1 MDFYDAMKKGTSEE
15 DLVKAFNEALNAAKK
30 KLEDERRTKEE
41 QEKAKKIIDNRRAL
55 AANALTSYLTVLYP
69 EAKITKETVEQA
81 LSDFEKLSGSMD
93 GFLAK
98 LTSTTKNGKTKTDQI
113 NSLMN
118 LIGRFK
124 KDPIPVKVSGLFLY
138 IIKLVS

>member
-41 QEKAKKIIDNRRAL
+41 QEKTKKVIDNRRAL

-69 EAKITKETVEQA
+69 ETKIAKEDIEKA

-98 LTSTTKNGKTKTDQI
+98 LTSTTKNGKTKTDF
-113 NSLMN
+113 S
-118 LIGRFK
+118 FK
-124 KDPIPVKVSGLFLY
+124 KFLDEDDAALD
-138 IIKLVS
+138 KFFNEFNWMF

>member
-41 QEKAKKIIDNRRAL
+41 QEKAKKVIDNRRAL

-81 LSDFEKLSGSMD
+81 LSDFEKLSGSMN

-98 LTSTTKNGKTKTDQI
+98 LTSTTKNGKTKTDF
-113 NSLMN
+113 S
-118 LIGRFK
+118 FK
-124 KDPIPVKVSGLFLY
+124 KLLDEDDAALDKFFNEFNWTF
-138 IIKLVS
+138 

>member
-41 QEKAKKIIDNRRAL
+41 QEKAKKVIDNRRAL

-98 LTSTTKNGKTKTDQI
+98 LTSTTKNGKTKTDF
-113 NSLMN
+113 S
-118 LIGRFK
+118 FK
-124 KDPIPVKVSGLFLY
+124 KLLDEDDAALDKFFNEFNWMF
-138 IIKLVS
+138 

>member
-41 QEKAKKIIDNRRAL
+41 QEKAKKVIDNRRAL

-98 LTSTTKNGKTKTDQI
+98 LTSTTKNGKTKTDF
-113 NSLMN
+113 S
-118 LIGRFK
+118 FK
-124 KDPIPVKVSGLFLY
+124 KFLDEDDAALD
-138 IIKLVS
+138 KFFNELNWMF

>member
-98 LTSTTKNGKTKTDQI
+98 LTSTTKNGKTKTDF
-113 NSLMN
+113 S
-118 LIGRFK
+118 FK
-124 KDPIPVKVSGLFLY
+124 KFLDEDDAALD
-138 IIKLVS
+138 KFFNEFNWMF

>member
-41 QEKAKKIIDNRRAL
+41 QEKAKKVIDNRRAL
-55 AANALTSYLTVLYP
+55 AANALTSYLTALCP
-69 EAKITKETVEQA
+69 ETKITKEDVEQA

-98 LTSTTKNGKTKTDQI
+98 LTSTTKNGKTKT
-113 NSLMN
+113 NFS
-118 LIGRFK
+118 FK
-124 KDPIPVKVSGLFLY
+124 KFCDEDDAALDKFFNELNWMF
-138 IIKLVS
+138 

>member
-41 QEKAKKIIDNRRAL
+41 QEKAKKVIDNRRAL

-81 LSDFEKLSGSMD
+81 LSDFESLSGSMN

-98 LTSTTKNGKTKTDQI
+98 LTSTTKNGKTKTDF
-113 NSLMN
+113 S
-118 LIGRFK
+118 FK
-124 KDPIPVKVSGLFLY
+124 KFLDEDDAALD
-138 IIKLVS
+138 KFFNEFNWTF

>member
-41 QEKAKKIIDNRRAL
+41 QEKVRKIIANRRAL
-55 AANALTSYLTVLYP
+55 AANALASYLTVLYP

-98 LTSTTKNGKTKTDQI
+98 LTSTTKNGKTKTDF
-113 NSLMN
+113 S
-118 LIGRFK
+118 FK
-124 KDPIPVKVSGLFLY
+124 KLLDEDDAALDKFFNEFNWTF
-138 IIKLVS
+138 

>member
-41 QEKAKKIIDNRRAL
+41 QEKAKKVIDNRRAL

-69 EAKITKETVEQA
+69 ETRITKEAIEQA

-98 LTSTTKNGKTKTDQI
+98 LTSTTKNGKTKTDFSI
-113 NSLMN
+113 
-118 LIGRFK
+118 K
-124 KDPIPVKVSGLFLY
+124 KFLDEDDVALN
-138 IIKLVS
+138 KFFNELNWMF

>member
-15 DLVKAFNEALNAAKK
+15 DLVKAFTEALNAAKK
-30 KLEDERRTKEE
+30 KLEDERHIKEE
-41 QEKAKKIIDNRRAL
+41 QEKEKAKKVIDNRRAL

-69 EAKITKETVEQA
+69 EAKIVKEDVEKA

-98 LTSTTKNGKTKTDQI
+98 LTSTTKNGKTKTDF
-113 NSLMN
+113 S
-118 LIGRFK
+118 FK
-124 KDPIPVKVSGLFLY
+124 KLLDEDDAALDKFFNEFNWMF
-138 IIKLVS
+138 